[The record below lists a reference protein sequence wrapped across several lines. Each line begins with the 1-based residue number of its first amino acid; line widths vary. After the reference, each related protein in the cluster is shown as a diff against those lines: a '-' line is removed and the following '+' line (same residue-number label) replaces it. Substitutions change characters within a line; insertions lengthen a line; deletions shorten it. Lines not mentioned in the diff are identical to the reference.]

1 VTTDQTQTL
10 NTGGRDP
17 SHAIAAKQAQAAAN
31 RERIASA
38 IAALQL
44 AGQPVNVQAVAR
56 AADVHPHTVRRNP
69 DLLAEIQR
77 LRQASWQRPPDV
89 HTDPTAAA
97 AHKALK
103 ARLLASQ
110 AEVSDLR
117 SQLTQLRRDAHQA
130 LGSAPTRPDPN
141 MVEDLQREVAE
152 LRVQLANE
160 RDVAR
165 ALREAGRNHS
175 EELIAAHEVARGY
188 LRELNRVKDEL
199 QRARREQTSAR
210 ARSARP
216 DEQDA
221 RETPRSRPRAQAGK
235 LVAMPRPELE

>member
-1 VTTDQTQTL
+1 MTTDQTQTP
-10 NTGGRDP
+10 NAGGRDP

-31 RERIASA
+31 HERIASA
-38 IAALQL
+38 ITALQR

-77 LRQASWQRPPDV
+77 LRQASWQRPPHV
-89 HTDPTAAA
+89 HIDPTAA

-103 ARLLASQ
+103 ARLLATQ

-141 MVEDLQREVAE
+141 MVENLQREVAE
-152 LRVQLANE
+152 LRVQLTNE
-160 RDVAR
+160 RDITR

-175 EELIAAHEVARGY
+175 EELTAAHEVARGY
-188 LRELNRVKDEL
+188 LRELNRIKDEL
-199 QRARREQTSAR
+199 QRTRREQTSAR
-210 ARSARP
+210 ARSAPP
-216 DEQDA
+216 DEQGA

-235 LVAMPRPELE
+235 LVAIPRPELE

>member
-1 VTTDQTQTL
+1 MTTDQTQTP
-10 NTGGRDP
+10 NAGGRDP
-17 SHAIAAKQAQAAAN
+17 SHAIAVKQAQAAAN

-38 IAALQL
+38 IAALQR

-56 AADVHPHTVRRNP
+56 AADVHAHTVRRNA

-77 LRQASWQRPPDV
+77 LHQPSWQRLPDV

-110 AEVSDLR
+110 ADVSDLR

-160 RDVAR
+160 RDITR

-175 EELIAAHEVARGY
+175 EELTAAHEVARGY

-199 QRARREQTSAR
+199 QRTRREQTSAR
-210 ARSARP
+210 ARSAPP
-216 DEQDA
+216 DEQGA
-221 RETPRSRPRAQAGK
+221 RETPRSRPRAQARK
-235 LVAMPRPELE
+235 LVAIPRPELE

>member
-1 VTTDQTQTL
+1 VTTDQTQTH

-31 RERIASA
+31 RERIATA
-38 IAALQL
+38 IAALQR

-56 AADVHPHTVRRNP
+56 AAAVHPHTVRRNA
-69 DLLAEIQR
+69 DLLAEIQL
-77 LRQASWQRPPDV
+77 LRQASWQRPPAV
-89 HTDPTAAA
+89 HTDPTATA

-103 ARLLASQ
+103 AKLLASQ

-130 LGSAPTRPDPN
+130 LGSAPTRPDPH

-160 RDVAR
+160 RDIAR
-165 ALREAGRNHS
+165 ALREASRNHS
-175 EELIAAHEVARGY
+175 EELTAAHEVARRY
-188 LRELNRVKDEL
+188 LRELNRTKDEL
-199 QRARREQTSAR
+199 QRARRELTSTR
-210 ARSARP
+210 ARSTSP
-216 DEQDA
+216 DEQGA
-221 RETPRSRPRAQAGK
+221 RETPPSRPRAQAGK
-235 LVAMPRPELE
+235 LAAIPKPGRK